1 MEEATD
7 HTFQKKC
14 PATTDVFDKFKG
26 GKHCDTF
33 SWLRK
38 SEEAAVEDI
47 LLSGRERVMQCT
59 PPWHGMK

>member
-1 MEEATD
+1 MEHAGRSDLSNIGRNVRDYKIESSRIKEGTD

-33 SWLRK
+33 S
-38 SEEAAVEDI
+38 
-47 LLSGRERVMQCT
+47 
-59 PPWHGMK
+59 